1 MARGRKP
8 KINFDEVDI
17 VVVKANEPNSGN
29 PYAQWS
35 VDERRKRLYDIY
47 LTIYHR
53 RIENQKHVA

>member
-29 PYAQWS
+29 PYTEWS
-35 VDERRKRLYDIY
+35 YEERMKRLHDIY
-47 LTIYHR
+47 ITIYHR